1 MRLDANSP
9 DLVKV
14 TLSRRNLLT
23 LLANLEGFPW
33 WTNCTI
39 YRRSDL
45 SLPVLAVQAEPDD
58 VHYAGR
64 PAGRMAA
71 EAEAWMEIVESASR
85 SFGSATAP
93 STDQFQ
99 GRDVPPADVPLPGRG
114 EVVEGPDAGGR
125 PDLDPEAGPGGKG
138 DAGLGSS

>member
-1 MRLDANSP
+1 MRLDANRP

-39 YRRSDL
+39 YRRSDW

-71 EAEAWMEIVESASR
+71 EAEAWMEIVEWATR
-85 SFGSATAP
+85 SFRAATAP
-93 STDQFQ
+93 SADQVQ
-99 GRDVPPADVPLPGRG
+99 GRDVPPADIPFPGG
-114 EVVEGPDAGGR
+114 SEVVDGPDAGGP
-125 PDLDPEAGPGGKG
+125 PDLDPDSGPGGDG
-138 DAGLGSS
+138 DPGLGSS